1 MNFYLRLIRLA
12 IRGLGASIKSQKSLL
27 LRLQKELNKAVLNP
41 KNIPQVQTILKGL
54 KTSDIAKAKELF
66 KILNVSPEQA
76 LQQLI
81 KTPKTFESALSK
93 TLDKLDPE
101 IITRAEVIV
110 DEIEPLEG
118 GALTK
123 LIPVSSSWIRAIQY
137 KQGPNKDTVYFY
149 FETKTGKGPYG
160 PDIILKET
168 LTRMLNARGQN
179 GTGAGTVMW
188 REVPHWVAKRRGFN
202 RGAGNIALRGFR

>member
-1 MNFYLRLIRLA
+1 MKLNRETYFFLYNLYMNFYLRLIRLA

-123 LIPVSSSWIRAIQY
+123 LIPVSSS
-137 KQGPNKDTVYFY
+137 
-149 FETKTGKGPYG
+149 
-160 PDIILKET
+160 
-168 LTRMLNARGQN
+168 
-179 GTGAGTVMW
+179 
-188 REVPHWVAKRRGFN
+188 
-202 RGAGNIALRGFR
+202 